1 MLMYEQKMKRFEEKS
16 LFFNKPLSAQAIF
29 TITQLL
35 ILLSLNECLLYA
47 RQRMRT
53 VPSVQFCVVQKC
65 SLYLIPF
72 FSLIPCMII
81 QNSSTYR
88 LPNIGMRL
96 CFLNAIL

>member
-1 MLMYEQKMKRFEEKS
+1 MLMYEQKYEKLQRKVS
-16 LFFNKPLSAQAIF
+16 FFNKLLSAQAIF
-29 TITQLL
+29 NITQLL
-35 ILLSLNECLLYA
+35 ILLSLSECLLYA
-47 RQRMRT
+47 RQRMQT
-53 VPSVQFCVVQKC
+53 VHSVQFCVVQKC
-65 SLYLIPF
+65 SLYLILC